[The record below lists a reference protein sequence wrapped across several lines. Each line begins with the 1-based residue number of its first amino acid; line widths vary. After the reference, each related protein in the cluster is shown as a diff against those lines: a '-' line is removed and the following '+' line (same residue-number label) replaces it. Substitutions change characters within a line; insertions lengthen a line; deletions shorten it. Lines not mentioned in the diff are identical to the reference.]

1 MVTALLQQ
9 VLIKAKKAVALDE
22 QGNYKEALTFYR
34 SVITQLESNDLIQ
47 SAITVA
53 EKQKI
58 NSLVNNYQFRISLIQ
73 QTYPHYLDKVPDW
86 TLDTV
91 SVKSSSNAV
100 DLATS
105 KVDKIAKVLYLMQLI
120 ADSIVKGAWL
130 SPQLYVCRDVWSHRQ
145 NLSHGELK
153 SQSAETILLWL
164 DKLNG
169 LDLDDTSAMNKEL
182 GEFCQVL
189 MGIRSQFAEKMSFI
203 SESKSART
211 MKKSTIMNTLAKQ
224 VDKLTVNAAQNIT
237 NNSQSNNTNYKEQG
251 EISDDYVRN
260 LYKLLT
266 VSAFMSMWKLHFNSL
281 PPTDSVKAI
290 GQRIDEVVDFFNEV
304 LCRYLLNDIAIQI
317 RDYTT
322 NLKNIFDEY

>member
-1 MVTALLQQ
+1 MLTALLQQ

-22 QGNYKEALTFYR
+22 QGNYKDALAFYR
-34 SVITQLESNDLIQ
+34 SVITQLDSNDLIQ

-73 QTYPHYLDKVPDW
+73 QTYPQFLDKVPDW
-86 TLDTV
+86 TIDTV

-182 GEFCQVL
+182 EEFCQVL

-203 SESKSART
+203 SESKTART
-211 MKKSTIMNTLAKQ
+211 LKKSTIMNTLAKQ
-224 VDKLTVNAAQNIT
+224 VDKLTVNSAQNNT
-237 NNSQSNNTNYKEQG
+237 NNSHSNTNNKEQS

-266 VSAFMSMWKLHFNSL
+266 VSAFLSMWKLHFNSL
-281 PPTDSVKAI
+281 PPTDSVKAV

-317 RDYTT
+317 RNYTT